1 MAPLYTGHRRPC
13 ARPVW
18 RGHGERFAQPAG
30 RRPRK
35 RPARLAAAA
44 TGTQRPPPRNQG
56 LSMPRLLDGERK
68 KFGQKCM
75 GIMEKQN
82 QAGHRCKA
90 CPDDAGSLI
99 LARWARHR
107 ERPLS
112 RCSLCCRN
120 QPVVT
125 GSLGIERGRSWH
137 RWGARGPN
145 AARVSSRPSLTSS
158 NRSASSPLTAFN
170 AQAKTSRCKRKR
182 APKAAKCPGRL
193 ASEAFNDAG
202 LRWRTGSAGG
212 PPCPLAGPHLHP
224 PRNLRMRAACL
235 PRSFARQ
242 SGLLPSW
249 TPMPSIAWCDG
260 AEQGALAVDALFWA
274 FASPNPRAGGD
285 RAAPFAVIA

>member
-1 MAPLYTGHRRPC
+1 MHGH
-13 ARPVW
+13 
-18 RGHGERFAQPAG
+18 HGETKPGRASLQGVPRRCWIIDSGKMGPPSREAVVEMLALLPKSAG
-30 RRPRK
+30 RDWLVGDRTGPLMASMGRSRPQCG
-35 RPARLAAAA
+35 ARLV
-44 TGTQRPPPRNQG
+44 
-56 LSMPRLLDGERK
+56 
-68 KFGQKCM
+68 
-75 GIMEKQN
+75 
-82 QAGHRCKA
+82 KA
-90 CPDDAGSLI
+90 FVDQLESL
-99 LARWARHR
+99 RF
-107 ERPLS
+107 
-112 RCSLCCRN
+112 
-120 QPVVT
+120 
-125 GSLGIERGRSWH
+125 
-137 RWGARGPN
+137 
-145 AARVSSRPSLTSS
+145 
-158 NRSASSPLTAFN
+158 SPLAAFN